1 MRIVI
6 VGAGALGSLFGALL
20 HEAGQR
26 VTLIER
32 NPQTIRAIRRNGLI
46 LETADGERRV
56 DVDIRSARR
65 TTDRCDILLIFVKS
79 YDTEGAVACV
89 EHVRT
94 PETWVGSF
102 QNGIGNVEQIER
114 IVDPARIFAGSLAY
128 SSEQIG
134 INRIRYTGGAGALR
148 ISPVIPNAPGFGDV
162 AAVFEGTGFP
172 VEIPAD
178 YRSQL
183 WNKLVMNAS
192 ANALS
197 AVTGFTAGELV
208 RDNACREIMDRT
220 AREVAGVA
228 KGHGISIDSP
238 EDPVAPLFRAL
249 EGIGANKP
257 TMLQDVERG
266 RQTEIDA
273 LNGAVVRA
281 GESVGVDAS
290 FNRMLSL
297 QVRSIEARRLT
308 PVRRGHDGIP
318 VAAPAPHDLS
328 VNP

>member
-20 HEAGQR
+20 HEGGQR

-32 NPQTIRAIRRNGLI
+32 NPRTIRAIRREGLI
-46 LETADGERRV
+46 LETGDGERRV

-65 TTDRCDILLIFVKS
+65 VRDRCDMLLLFVKS

-94 PETWVGSF
+94 PDTWVGSF
-102 QNGIGNVEQIER
+102 QNGIGNVEQIGR

-148 ISPVIPNAPGFGDV
+148 ISPVRRDARGFGDV
-162 AAVFEGTGFP
+162 ASVFDRLGFP
-172 VEIPAD
+172 VEVPAD
-178 YRSQL
+178 YRAQL

-197 AVTGFTAGELV
+197 AVTGFTAGQLV
-208 RDNACREIMDRT
+208 RDDACRQIMDTT
-220 AREVAGVA
+220 AREVASVA
-228 KGHGISIDSP
+228 QAHGIAIDSP
-238 EDPVAPLFRAL
+238 GDPVAPLFRAL
-249 EGIGANKP
+249 EGIGPNKP

-273 LNGAVVRA
+273 LNGAVVSA
-281 GESVGVDAS
+281 GDSVGVPAP
-290 FNRMLSL
+290 FNRMLTL
-297 QVRSIEARRLT
+297 QIKSIEARRLS
-308 PVRRGHDGIP
+308 PVRLGHESLP
-318 VAAPAPHDLS
+318 VGPPSPHDLE

>member
-1 MRIVI
+1 MI

-20 HEAGQR
+20 HEAGRR

-32 NPQTIRAIRRNGLI
+32 NPQTIRAIRRHGLI
-46 LETADGERRV
+46 LETDGEERRV

-65 TTDRCDILLIFVKS
+65 VRDRCDMLLLFVKS

-94 PETWVGSF
+94 AATWVGSF
-102 QNGIGNVEQIER
+102 QNGIGNVEQIAR
-114 IVDPARIFAGSLAY
+114 IVDTSKIFAGSLAY
-128 SSEQIG
+128 SSEQTG

-148 ISPVIPNAPGFGDV
+148 ISPMCPDAAGFGG
-162 AAVFEGTGFP
+162 AASVFDDLGFP
-172 VEIPAD
+172 VETPSD

-183 WNKLVMNAS
+183 WNKLIMNAS
-192 ANALS
+192 ANALA

-208 RDNACREIMDRT
+208 RDDSCREIMDRT
-220 AREVAGVA
+220 AREAAHVALA
-228 KGHGISIDSP
+228 HGIAIDRP
-238 EDPVAPLFRAL
+238 DDPVAPLYRAL

-273 LNGAVVRA
+273 LNGAVVAA
-281 GESVGVDAS
+281 GTAVGVEAP
-290 FNRMLSL
+290 FNQMLAL
-297 QVRSIEARRLT
+297 QIRSIEARRLS
-308 PVRRGHDGIP
+308 PVRLGHEGLP
-318 VAAPAPHDLS
+318 VSVAKPHDLS
-328 VNP
+328 VMP